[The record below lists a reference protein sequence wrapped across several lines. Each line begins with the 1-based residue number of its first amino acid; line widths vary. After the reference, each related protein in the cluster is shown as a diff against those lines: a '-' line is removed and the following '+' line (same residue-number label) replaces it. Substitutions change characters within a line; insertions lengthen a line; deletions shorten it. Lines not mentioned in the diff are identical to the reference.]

1 LQFSLTAWAACAP
14 GLHEP
19 QAWLAWAR
27 QPHVPTRQG
36 LDSDV
41 PALVELP
48 AMARRRLSPLGRMAV
63 QAAWWCQDAPMGGAN
78 QAMEPSHRDAT
89 YPVVFASR
97 HGDTQRTL
105 ELQDALAA
113 GQAMSPT
120 AFGLSVHNAIS
131 AQYSIARGD
140 RGNYIA
146 VAAGAASAAA
156 GLLEATSLLADGAPE
171 VLLVCHEEGVPLPY
185 DRYVDRAES
194 TGPSMAWAWAWRLGA
209 ASAAPA
215 GAARFTLSL
224 APADDLGQQ
233 PPSPDPRSAPCAV
246 LPLGLDLL
254 RYALTDEAC
263 WTREVDGQR
272 WTLRR
277 QGGPAT
283 ASRDPVSRAVAAGA
297 MA

>member
-1 LQFSLTAWAACAP
+1 M
-14 GLHEP
+14 
-19 QAWLAWAR
+19 
-27 QPHVPTRQG
+27 RQG

-63 QAAWWCQDAPMGGAN
+63 QAAWWCQDAPVEGAS
-78 QAMEPSHRDAT
+78 QALEPAHRDAT

-194 TGPSMAWAWAWRLGA
+194 TGPAMAWAWAWRLGV
-209 ASAAPA
+209 ASTAPA

-224 APADDLGQQ
+224 APADDPGQQ

-246 LPLGLDLL
+246 LPFGLDLL

-277 QGGPAT
+277 QGGPAA
-283 ASRDPVSRAVAAGA
+283 ASRDPVSRAIAAGA